1 MEDKSMYSAVIVE
14 DEPWALAS
22 LQAVFPWEHYNFKPP
37 QGFRNAHDALKFIS
51 QNKTDVLF
59 TDIKMPKMSGLELI
73 QKIREYDSQ
82 IKIIVISGH
91 DNFSFA
97 QKAISYNVFRY
108 LLKPVNRQDAENL
121 MMKLKTELDSKNN
134 ALDIEKKIMDIPN
147 PTFRELLTFINE
159 HYTEKLQLTA
169 LAERFHINK
178 SYLSQLFN
186 QYIGYGFSEYI
197 TELKMQKAAKM
208 LKRNISGTEIANF
221 LNYDYVYFNKLFKK
235 RFGMT
240 ITQYRQKA
248 EEDR

>member
-1 MEDKSMYSAVIVE
+1 MYSAVIVE

-37 QGFRNAHDALKFIS
+37 QGFCNAHDALKFIS

-248 EEDR
+248 EENR